1 MSKIAIFIAAL
12 VLLVALAACAPA
24 PTPVPTAA
32 PPTAAPK
39 ATTAAPTTAAPT
51 VAAATK
57 APEATKAATAAATT
71 APTVAATTAPT
82 TAAAT
87 KAPAATGSIRIG
99 IIAPTTGNFASNGQ
113 SMIDGWKLWWDKN
126 GYTVAGRKVE
136 MFYEDDAAN
145 SDTTLS
151 KARLLVE
158 QRQVHMV
165 IGPLS
170 AATGLALAGYAKT
183 TPNIPYFYPI
193 VSADD
198 LTQRARLPNIV
209 RIAGW
214 TSSQTTHPLG
224 EWAFKQGYKKAVT
237 IGADF
242 AFGHET
248 VAGFA
253 RTFSESGGAI
263 TSQIW
268 HPIGAPDFA
277 PYIAQIQAAA
287 PDVVFAQES
296 GGDTVKF
303 VKAWSDFGL
312 KGKIPLLV
320 NQTATDQSG
329 LSGMGPEAEGLI
341 SVGHYA
347 EGRDDPTTQAFVKDF
362 DAAYKKLP
370 SYYAADMYTAAG
382 VIAAAIGKVNGNVE
396 DSANFIKVVL
406 ASDLS
411 NTPMGPQKMDSY
423 GNPVQNV
430 YLRKVEK
437 RSDGRL
443 WNVVTFTWPNVSQF
457 WTYKPEDFLKNPVYS
472 RDFQGIKK

>member
-1 MSKIAIFIAAL
+1 MRKVVLSLLL
-12 VLLVALAACAPA
+12 VLVVALAACAAPA
-24 PTPVPTAA
+24 PTATPVPPPTKAPAQPTAVPAQPTAA
-32 PPTAAPK
+32 PTA
-39 ATTAAPTTAAPT
+39 
-51 VAAATK
+51 AAATK
-57 APEATKAATAAATT
+57 AP
-71 APTVAATTAPT
+71 ATTAPT
-82 TAAAT
+82 TAPT
-87 KAPAATGSIRIG
+87 SAPAATTAPTSAAAKGSIKIG
-99 IIAPTTGNFASNGQ
+99 IIGPTTGNFASNGQ
-113 SMIDGWKLWWDKN
+113 SMFDGWKLWWDKN
-126 GYTVAGRKVE
+126 GYEVAGRKVE

-158 QRQVHMV
+158 QRQVNMV
-165 IGPLS
+165 VGPLS

-183 TPNIPYFYPI
+183 TPNIPYFFPI

-198 LTQRARLPNIV
+198 LTQRARVPNVI

-224 EWAFKQGYKKAVT
+224 EWAFKQGYKKVVT

-253 RTFSESGGAI
+253 RTFTESGGQVL
-263 TSQIW
+263 SQIW

-277 PYIAQIQAAA
+277 PYIAQIQAAS

-329 LSGMGPEAEGLI
+329 LSGMGPEAEGII

-347 EGRDDPTTQAFVKDF
+347 EGRDDPITQQFVKDF
-362 DAAYKKLP
+362 DGAYKKLP
-370 SYYAADMYTAAG
+370 SYYAADMYTAARIISEA
-382 VIAAAIGKVNGNVE
+382 IAKVNGNVE

-423 GNPVQNV
+423 GNPIQNV

-437 RSDGRL
+437 RPDGRL
-443 WNVVTFTWPNVSQF
+443 WNVVTFTWTNVSQF

>member
-1 MSKIAIFIAAL
+1 MNQKILNMFVL
-12 VLLVALAACAPA
+12 VTLVALVVMTACAPA

-32 PPTAAPK
+32 PPTQAP
-39 ATTAAPTTAAPT
+39 ASSASSSVAPTAVPPTAVPT
-51 VAAATK
+51 KPPASSSASTTSSAASASS
-57 APEATKAATAAATT
+57 AAKG
-71 APTVAATTAPT
+71 PI
-82 TAAAT
+82 
-87 KAPAATGSIRIG
+87 KIG

-126 GYTVAGRKVE
+126 GYTVAGRQVE
-136 MFYEDDAAN
+136 MYYEDDAAN
-145 SDTTLS
+145 ADTTLA

-165 IGPLS
+165 VGPLS
-170 AATGLALAGYAKT
+170 AATGLALAGYAKG
-183 TPNIPYFYPI
+183 TPNIPYFFPI

-198 LTQRARLPNIV
+198 LTQRTRYPNVI

-224 EWAFKQGYKKAVT
+224 EWAYKQGYRKVVT

-248 VAGFA
+248 VAGFV
-253 RTFSESGGAI
+253 RTFTESGGQVL
-263 TSQIW
+263 TQIW

-277 PYIAQIQAAA
+277 PYIAQIQAAN

-303 VKAWSDFGL
+303 IKAWSDFGL
-312 KGKIPLLV
+312 KNKVPLLV

-329 LSGMGPEAEGLI
+329 LIGMGDEAIGII

-347 EGRDDPTTQAFVKDF
+347 EGRDDPVTQAFVKEF
-362 DAAYKKLP
+362 DEKYKKLP
-370 SYYAADMYTAAG
+370 SYYAADMYTAAR
-382 VIAAAIGKVNGNVE
+382 ILTEAIQKVNGNVE

-411 NTPMGPQKMDSY
+411 NTPMGPQKMDEY
-423 GNPVQNV
+423 GNPIQNV

-443 WNVVTFTWPNVSQF
+443 WNVVTYTWPNVSQF